1 MIPAMSVTAAVG
13 AADMGFPAVFMIV
26 VFTMHIGIESKIAG
40 NKSIYRFIGITA
52 DTAVELYSVLCQ
64 HHLCTAAN
72 KYICFYSGEYAG
84 QCTVVGAVGIY
95 KLCFNDLA
103 VFNIVQFELLGVTE
117 MLKLAAL
124 NFQCEAKHKCVCYLF
139 SCGFID
145 FLRGCSAYAELCP
158 AFFLA

>member
-1 MIPAMSVTAAVG
+1 MIPAMSVTAAVV

-40 NKSIYRFIGITA
+40 NKSIYRFIGITF
-52 DTAVELYSVLCQ
+52 DTAVELYSVFCQ
-64 HHLCTAAN
+64 RHLCTAANTAAN

-84 QCTVVGAVGIY
+84 QCTVAGAVGIY

-117 MLKLAAL
+117 MLKDVSV
-124 NFQCEAKHKCVCYLF
+124 FV
-139 SCGFID
+139 S
-145 FLRGCSAYAELCP
+145 
-158 AFFLA
+158 